1 MFTKT
6 KLVIALAAL
15 GLGFATSSFARHGA
29 DDPKGDVKG
38 EGAGH
43 PLIQQ
48 EQTIARRGAGEPGD
62 VRGEGAGHPV
72 ATDIEII
79 ARRGRGA
86 DDKPG
91 DDRGVHAPGHP
102 LSQDVDVVARRGA
115 GEPGDVRGEGAGHPV
130 ATDVEIVA
138 RRGRGKDDPVGHG

>member
-1 MFTKT
+1 MLTKT
-6 KLVIALAAL
+6 KLAIALTVL

-29 DDPKGDVKG
+29 DDPKGG
-38 EGAGH
+38 
-43 PLIQQ
+43 
-48 EQTIARRGAGEPGD
+48 

-72 ATDIEII
+72 AQEVDIV

-91 DDRGVHAPGHP
+91 DDRGVHTPGHP

-130 ATDVEIVA
+130 AQEVEIVA
-138 RRGRGKDDPVGHG
+138 RRGRGKDDPVGHS

>member
-1 MFTKT
+1 MLTKT
-6 KLVIALAAL
+6 KLAIALTVL

-29 DDPKGDVKG
+29 DDPKGG
-38 EGAGH
+38 
-43 PLIQQ
+43 
-48 EQTIARRGAGEPGD
+48 

-72 ATDIEII
+72 AQEVDFV

-130 ATDVEIVA
+130 AQEVEIVA
-138 RRGRGKDDPVGHG
+138 RRGRGKDDPVGHS

>member
-1 MFTKT
+1 MLTKT
-6 KLVIALAAL
+6 KLAIALAAL
-15 GLGFATSSFARHGA
+15 GLSFATSSFARHGA
-29 DDPKGDVKG
+29 HDPKGDVKG

-43 PLIQQ
+43 PLIQDV
-48 EQTIARRGAGEPGD
+48 QTVARRGAGERGD

-72 ATDIEII
+72 ATELEIV

-102 LSQDVDVVARRGA
+102 LSQDV
-115 GEPGDVRGEGAGHPV
+115 
-130 ATDVEIVA
+130 EIVA
-138 RRGRGKDDPVGHG
+138 RRGRGADDKPGHIRQEDRRADRRQA

>member
-1 MFTKT
+1 MLTKT
-6 KLVIALAAL
+6 KLVVALATLAM
-15 GLGFATSSFARHGA
+15 GFATSSFARHGA

-43 PLIQQ
+43 PLIQE
-48 EQTIARRGAGEPGD
+48 EQT
-62 VRGEGAGHPV
+62 
-72 ATDIEII
+72 I

-102 LSQDVDVVARRGA
+102 LIQDADV
-115 GEPGDVRGEGAGHPV
+115 
-130 ATDVEIVA
+130 VA